1 MARIETTITVNG
13 KAMGTERVS
22 EEFAQGIANYNF
34 NDMQEVNM
42 ILQAEYRCWRKD
54 LFDWCPADTKTLKQ
68 MLGMEV

>member
-13 KAMGTERVS
+13 KASGTELVA

-34 NDMQEVNM
+34 KDYDEVNT
-42 ILQAEYRCWRKD
+42 ILQAAYRCWRKD

-68 MLGMEV
+68 ILGMEV